1 MVPGIC
7 LALSSQFCFVWADL
21 ITVYALPT
29 RWWGDSPLRPHQQSE
44 HSSYQF
50 SGAGRKRAPLFQL
63 FPKKVLV
70 LFRLLFGHILQER
83 EKYTHGPALDHML
96 NPGTRKKG
104 QWKGVNRRWEISIK
118 RGSRE
123 KAFLPLSFDFTMV
136 PTQDVAWGAMYLPLT
151 LYGRSLTHLHLYLYL
166 LVIITQVECPG
177 PQFDTCTVLPWWK
190 SWCSLFSS
198 KYAQNTL
205 CSFGHNYTEKQMFSF
220 HYLTDNSWC
229 LNNLPHVSLPLSF
242 EFSFGVYIHMHNCII
257 FLR

>member
-104 QWKGVNRRWEISIK
+104 QWKGMASGQHVWK
-118 RGSRE
+118 LCPKGSTCSWQNLSC
-123 KAFLPLSFDFTMV
+123 FWVLPLIPLDQQILRVHLGPNHTMN
-136 PTQDVAWGAMYLPLT
+136 TTTIQ
-151 LYGRSLTHLHLYLYL
+151 
-166 LVIITQVECPG
+166 I
-177 PQFDTCTVLPWWK
+177 QFPAL
-190 SWCSLFSS
+190 
-198 KYAQNTL
+198 
-205 CSFGHNYTEKQMFSF
+205 
-220 HYLTDNSWC
+220 
-229 LNNLPHVSLPLSF
+229 
-242 EFSFGVYIHMHNCII
+242 
-257 FLR
+257 